1 MLNITNF
8 FVTLAEDQTTTENVG
23 MDLIRLIFGVL
34 SRYVYDFIAK
44 ITDIFYDIALVL
56 NVNGEGISKLANNI
70 TDKLFVVIL
79 IYMIFRGTI
88 TMLSYLVDPESFQD
102 KSKGG
107 ATFIK
112 KVLISIVLLISINP
126 IFNLLGTIQ
135 ADIIDSDIVTNLF
148 NGNKTNTVFETD
160 GGQTIYFMSMSP
172 RCDDG
177 YLVATF
183 SKGEHLS
190 LETLKPFIQPYG
202 QTDMANLIG
211 EPVYY
216 CGADMTDLFNGNYND
231 YKYIDSDPDSTYQTM
246 SGILSPRTSAM
257 DYLGPSVYNSTNG
270 TWPDQHEY
278 NIDFNFFFCLVVGIV
293 ILLVLISFT
302 FDVVIRAFNLVV
314 LKVLAPVPIIAY
326 MSPKGKDAEMLGIWI
341 KKVISTWAS
350 LFIRLIALEFALAII
365 SIICDGGVLPDNS
378 FGFIESLFVIF
389 GALMFA
395 KKLPQLLEEIIPGF
409 KLSGGFELNPFKR
422 ISNEALGGK
431 AALGLGAGALAAG
444 LAGVSN
450 AITGVENNLTG
461 DKKPNFGWQRGASVR
476 DNLKRNLLASRD
488 LGGGLLKT
496 SGSVVAG
503 AGSAGFRAFSKTSK
517 DGRFFNGMKQGHLES
532 QFAKQQREDLTRKG
546 STYFGRLSA
555 DANRFIGRENAAQ
568 RMNREILEDENTIKA
583 EKQRINAEKTR
594 LQNERDDKVKVY
606 SRIKSN
612 IDSFKSRMDSSGK
625 VEIDGKTVKIKDEID
640 KLEWMKNSDFSADVE
655 IRRAEF
661 IKRARSASKPAFD
674 KEISDATNYWDQI
687 IESARKA
694 GHNEET
700 INKYVESKNNVID
713 EIKSRYE
720 TKFNSDAISSITA
733 ESIKQE
739 KLDEQSDYIDKLR
752 NQFASDIKT
761 GKSTDEVAKQIYANI
776 EEIRAKDS
784 EVADKV
790 NIFGYKDGHIT
801 FNKGATY
808 AADDQ
813 IKIVSNDY
821 DKEIKVQEEKLYRV
835 NIDEQ
840 DIERRKADIKYV
852 KAMADNAAQ
861 KVTSPQ
867 PENWLSS
874 ADIETSSGYG
884 GYQLHAKSGGV
895 PSGGG
900 GRPPG
905 PPPGGAPH

>member
-56 NVNGEGISKLANNI
+56 NVNGEGISKLANSI
-70 TDKLFVVIL
+70 TDKLFIVIL

-102 KSKGG
+102 KAKGG

-112 KVLISIVLLISINP
+112 KILISIVLLISINP

-148 NGNKTNTVFETD
+148 NGNKTNTVFETN

-231 YKYIDSDPDSTYQTM
+231 FKYIDSDPDSTYQTM

-257 DYLGPSVYNSTNG
+257 EYLGPSVYNSTNG

-341 KKVISTWAS
+341 KKVISTWVS

-409 KLSGGFELNPFKR
+409 KGVGNFELNPFKR

-431 AALGLGAGALAAG
+431 AALGLAAGAGAMALGAA
-444 LAGVSN
+444 
-450 AITGVENNLTG
+450 T
-461 DKKPNFGWQRGASVR
+461 NFGQRAIETGQNVANAQGAGAR
-476 DNLKRNLLASRD
+476 ARA
-488 LGGGLLKT
+488 LGGGLLRTAGSTIAGGTRAGINAFNRTRKDGNMFGGLWKGYGTAMFSKKQREDNLRKAGILNDDGTYAEGKGFKDSFGFGMQSLAADAARYVGVMNAGQREILDAAAQDKLIESWQKQLADRKRQDAESKAKELKPYDLYTSQAVNIQNRLKVLVDNDDEVKKAQSMYDEALATGQDVSTAQNLLKEAKKVATNKFLSNSSLDSTGILKERMDKLEKLREDYLELKKYDLYTTGKYGKEFNDDILASVQYKQETISNKYKGYEAQYAAEERRIEEYKNSEAVVRAHNENSEAKLANASRLNTEVEGPGFKPAT
-496 SGSVVAG
+496 SGSSQSEITDEAR
-503 AGSAGFRAFSKTSK
+503 FHL
-517 DGRFFNGMKQGHLES
+517 GRN
-532 QFAKQQREDLTRKG
+532 
-546 STYFGRLSA
+546 
-555 DANRFIGRENAAQ
+555 ANMA
-568 RMNREILEDENTIKA
+568 
-583 EKQRINAEKTR
+583 
-594 LQNERDDKVKVY
+594 
-606 SRIKSN
+606 S
-612 IDSFKSRMDSSGK
+612 
-625 VEIDGKTVKIKDEID
+625 
-640 KLEWMKNSDFSADVE
+640 
-655 IRRAEF
+655 
-661 IKRARSASKPAFD
+661 RARTTGGSG
-674 KEISDATNYWDQI
+674 TN
-687 IESARKA
+687 
-694 GHNEET
+694 
-700 INKYVESKNNVID
+700 
-713 EIKSRYE
+713 
-720 TKFNSDAISSITA
+720 
-733 ESIKQE
+733 
-739 KLDEQSDYIDKLR
+739 
-752 NQFASDIKT
+752 
-761 GKSTDEVAKQIYANI
+761 
-776 EEIRAKDS
+776 
-784 EVADKV
+784 
-790 NIFGYKDGHIT
+790 
-801 FNKGATY
+801 
-808 AADDQ
+808 
-813 IKIVSNDY
+813 
-821 DKEIKVQEEKLYRV
+821 
-835 NIDEQ
+835 
-840 DIERRKADIKYV
+840 
-852 KAMADNAAQ
+852 
-861 KVTSPQ
+861 
-867 PENWLSS
+867 
-874 ADIETSSGYG
+874 
-884 GYQLHAKSGGV
+884 
-895 PSGGG
+895 
-900 GRPPG
+900 PPPPP
-905 PPPGGAPH
+905 PPPGGALH